1 MPAAGY
7 YGGPRKHPRWLIYGL
22 AQVHS
27 FIRQRDHGGHAQ
39 LAQRLPS
46 RSLAARQQ
54 QNWDAHGLRATRH
67 LARRLPVSRL
77 LVDAA
82 LDGDLKRGPSNLG
95 VEPGRIDHER
105 RSANEIIFMEDYHSN
120 RHALMH

>member
-7 YGGPRKHPRWLIYGL
+7 YGGPRKHPRWPIYGL

-39 LAQRLPS
+39 LAQRFPS
-46 RSLAARQQ
+46 RPLAARQQ
-54 QNWDAHGLRATRH
+54 QDWDAHGLRAARH

-82 LDGDLKRGPSNLG
+82 LAGDDKVGPPELG
-95 VEPGRIDHER
+95 VEPAASTTSGAPGR
-105 RSANEIIFMEDYHSN
+105 
-120 RHALMH
+120 

>member
-27 FIRQRDHGGHAQ
+27 FIRQRDYGGNAQ
-39 LAQRLPS
+39 LAQRYPS
-46 RSLAARQQ
+46 RPLAARQQ
-54 QNWDAHGLRATRH
+54 QDWNAHGLRAARH

-77 LVDAA
+77 LVDADLAGELRVAIPA
-82 LDGDLKRGPSNLG
+82 LAVTDARP
-95 VEPGRIDHER
+95 
-105 RSANEIIFMEDYHSN
+105 
-120 RHALMH
+120 